1 MRTLLLVLFTG
12 LFASIATAQGRKD
25 SPPSGDQLLA
35 TYFEEQTTYLENAC
49 LRDVKSLEEW
59 NQKKDEYR
67 RQLFDMLGLDP
78 LPPRTP
84 LEATV
89 TGKVEHDEFTVEK
102 LHYQSQPKLYVTGN
116 LYVPKGLKE
125 GEKVPAI
132 LYVCG
137 HGAVKKDGVSYGNKV
152 HYQHHGAWYARHGY
166 VCLVIDSLQLGE
178 IEALHH
184 GMYREKMW
192 WWPARGYT
200 PAGVEAWNCI
210 RALDYLQSRPEVD
223 GEKLGVTGRSGG
235 GAYSWWIAALDERI
249 KAAVPVAG
257 ITDLRNHVVDGCVE
271 GHCDC
276 MYMNNTYQWDYPL
289 VAALVAPRPLV
300 ISNTDRDPIF
310 PLDGVYRTFVGARKV
325 YQLHKA
331 ADKIAF
337 NITSGGHVDT
347 QELQMQAFRWF
358 DQHLKG
364 VDRAITKPTEKFF
377 EPAQLRVFDK
387 LPEDQINTTIQET
400 FVAAA
405 KEPAVPA
412 DGHAWHEQRNQM
424 LKTLETRILRSSG
437 ILDDPF
443 AAGEIARDERDNLQL
458 RRFQVPCH
466 HPYVLSLFVIHKQ
479 GLKKPDLVV
488 LNVLDERSWDELLST
503 VGGKFDKAFA
513 GLELPPTDE
522 KAFHEIEQ
530 TLTNHNWVFA
540 YVAPRGIGPTA
551 WTQDEKKQTHIRR
564 RFILLGQTVDGMRVG
579 DVRNAIRQL
588 RHVPELKETPVWLQS
603 HRQMAGVTLAAS
615 LLEEDIARL
624 DLYEL
629 PTALRD
635 GPHFMNA
642 ERYTTMPELVALAAE
657 RSRVVLY
664 GQKPDAWRYPQQVVE
679 KLGWDA
685 KQLQLRPL
693 PAAASP

>member
-25 SPPSGDQLLA
+25 APPSGDQLLA
-35 TYFEEQTTYLENAC
+35 TYFAEQTTCLEKAC
-49 LRDVKSLEEW
+49 LRDVKSLEDW
-59 NQKKDEYR
+59 DAKKREYR

-78 LPPRTP
+78 LPERTP

-116 LYVPKGLKE
+116 LYVPKGLKD

-310 PLDGVYRTFVGARKV
+310 PLDGVYRTYVGARKV
-325 YQLHKA
+325 YGLHKA
-331 ADKIAF
+331 GDKIAF

-358 DQHLKG
+358 DQHLQG
-364 VDRAITKPTEKFF
+364 VDRAITKPAEKYF

-412 DGHAWHEQRNQM
+412 DGNAWHDRRTQL
-424 LKTLETRILRSSG
+424 LKTLEERVLRDSG
-437 ILDDPF
+437 TVDDPF
-443 AAGEIARDERDNLQL
+443 AAGETVNDERDNLL
-458 RRFQVPCH
+458 VRKYRVPCQ
-466 HPYVLSLFVIHKQ
+466 HPYVLDLFVVHKQ

-488 LNVLDERSWDELLST
+488 LNVLDELSWDELLAT

-513 GLELPPTDE
+513 GLKLPPTDE

-551 WTQDEKKQTHIRR
+551 WSQDEKKQTHIRR

-603 HRQMAGVTLAAS
+603 HRQMAGVTLAAT

-629 PTALRD
+629 PTTLRA

-664 GQKPDAWRYPQQVVE
+664 GQTPDAWRYPQQVVE

-693 PAAASP
+693 PASASP